1 LDVDGTTNLDV
12 VDIDGAV
19 DMASTL
25 ALASTLDM
33 PDNAKILLG
42 TGDDL
47 EIYHDGSNSYI
58 TDSGTGDLIITAT
71 TFRPRTDHWIVANAA
86 NSENLLQAVADGAVT
101 LYHNGLAKL
110 ATASGGVDVTGTVV
124 TSGSITSQSGTNLN
138 AILGATSPGPTG
150 LQAQNDSGA
159 LIPVAINGSTFT
171 AYTGSNTRLTID
183 ASGNVGIG
191 TTSPDAKL
199 EAEGAVSGNL
209 FRLSTSAGLA
219 CLIED
224 SSAHAQMYLYNIGGS
239 AKIVLSTNGTSYFN
253 GGGVGIGQTSVTE
266 AFEVT
271 QAATDK
277 LAAKFTNSHG
287 SSAYGF
293 SVQFTGYAPDDNTK
307 YFSKYV
313 DTVATRAICYSDGDW
328 VNADGTY
335 GQISDESLKVD
346 ILAARSQWE
355 DIKWL
360 GANAINYRMKDG
372 SRELLGWVLRA
383 YTQRAWAD
391 SSWSVERVTRSFL
404 DCVPALSTPRR

>member
-1 LDVDGTTNLDV
+1 
-12 VDIDGAV
+12 
-19 DMASTL
+19 
-25 ALASTLDM
+25 
-33 PDNAKILLG
+33 
-42 TGDDL
+42 
-47 EIYHDGSNSYI
+47 
-58 TDSGTGDLIITAT
+58 
-71 TFRPRTDHWIVANAA
+71 
-86 NSENLLQAVADGAVT
+86 
-101 LYHNGLAKL
+101 
-110 ATASGGVDVTGTVV
+110 
-124 TSGSITSQSGTNLN
+124 
-138 AILGATSPGPTG
+138 
-150 LQAQNDSGA
+150 
-159 LIPVAINGSTFT
+159 
-171 AYTGSNTRLTID
+171 
-183 ASGNVGIG
+183 
-191 TTSPDAKL
+191 
-199 EAEGAVSGNL
+199 
-209 FRLSTSAGLA
+209 
-219 CLIED
+219 
-224 SSAHAQMYLYNIGGS
+224 MYLYNIGGS

-372 SRELLGWVLRA
+372 SRELLGWGAQSVHAAGMGGLVMECGESDEEFLGLR
-383 YTQRAWAD
+383 T
-391 SSWSVERVTRSFL
+391 SVIHTKAVI
-404 DCVPALSTPRR
+404 ALGEAMARIEALETALAAL